1 MRILRFSLLGLLLL
15 AACSR
20 VTPDNYN
27 KVEAG
32 MTRDEV
38 YAVLGNPDDVS
49 GSALG
54 SLTLSSETWN
64 GSRHRIRATFVGD
77 KLATKTIEAA
87 PEGSD

>member
-1 MRILRFSLLGLLLL
+1 MKIHRLSMAGLLLL

-27 KVEAG
+27 KIEAG

-38 YAVLGNPDDVS
+38 YAALGKPDDVS

-54 SLTLSSETWN
+54 SLALSSETWN
-64 GSRHRIRATFVGD
+64 GSRHRIQVTFVGD

-87 PEGSD
+87 P